1 MKVSSWKIMDRNDG
15 ISPGISGISPENM
28 GCEWCF
34 GTWLDYDF
42 PFTWE
47 FNRSQL
53 TKKKS
58 EG

>member
-42 PFTWE
+42 PY
-47 FNRSQL
+47 
-53 TKKKS
+53 
-58 EG
+58 